1 MIICDEE
8 NVHSFR
14 HTLKKHAPEAYALAS
29 DLYRLGM
36 IDGLR
41 GAALAPC
48 PPGLP
53 TRRAVPV
60 TLSAATESKLANR
73 PQPEGETP

>member
-8 NVHSFR
+8 NVPSFR

-53 TRRAVPV
+53 ARRAVPV
-60 TLSAATESKLANR
+60 TLSVATESKLASR